1 MWVDFVFFRSTSSDE
16 NSEFNFQAYRNIE
29 KVLKNPGSLHPSF
42 TNFSCL
48 LYLRVS
54 TPQQRNVKLLSST
67 IPNSFNIFFFEIWS
81 SKKKSGTARIKAF
94 RPACPGFTQNLLK
107 YRWEEL
113 KNKVHISGNSVCTY
127 ARFWT
132 TNAYPRIK
140 MCVSSKLAFA

>member
-48 LYLRVS
+48 LYSRVS

-67 IPNSFNIFFFEIWS
+67 IPNSFYIFFLRFDQAKRNPERLE
-81 SKKKSGTARIKAF
+81 SKPSAQ
-94 RPACPGFTQNLLK
+94 PAPDLLK
-107 YRWEEL
+107 TFSNIDG
-113 KNKVHISGNSVCTY
+113 KNSE
-127 ARFWT
+127 
-132 TNAYPRIK
+132 IK
-140 MCVSSKLAFA
+140 YIYLATLFAPTLAFEQRTRTQESKCALVQS